1 MRQRLQRI
9 WDKAT
14 RLFKEWTARENLW
27 MTGPVLA
34 AAVLVLL
41 VLVKSCQGIA
51 FFGTSEF
58 KLCKMG
64 YPAKEAH
71 TIAAVLTDKQIDTL
85 VDLGEMDTLACAIVT
100 QPYFIGDNLERY
112 LNCHKNLKSDTIG
125 FQPADIVAM
134 VNVGADNNWQDL
146 VPCDTTKGYLM
157 LINRSHSIDERYRNP
172 KMVTF
177 EKDYAFGEHR
187 KADTLVVSAYYM
199 MRQACHQ
206 QTKAHL
212 MVNSAYRSFKE
223 QQDTHKQNSKRLA
236 AKAGY
241 SEHQTGLCLDIVSQE
256 HLMKWE
262 FGESTEG
269 KWVRD
274 HCHEYGFILRYP
286 EGKEHI
292 TGYDYEPWHLRY
304 VGKEA
309 AQRIHDEGITLDEY
323 YAYYIERETR

>member
-1 MRQRLQRI
+1 MRQKLQRI
-9 WDKAT
+9 WDRAT
-14 RLFKEWTARENLW
+14 GLFKKCTARENRW

-51 FFGTSEF
+51 FLGTSEF
-58 KLCKMG
+58 KLCKTG

-71 TIAAVLTDKQIDTL
+71 AIATALTDKQIDTL
-85 VDLGEMDTLACAIVT
+85 VALAGYDTLACAIVT

-112 LNCHKNLKSDTIG
+112 LNCHKADTTGI
-125 FQPADIVAM
+125 QPADIVAM
-134 VNVGADNNWQDL
+134 VNVGADNNWQNL
-146 VPCDTTKGYLM
+146 VPCDTTKEYLM
-157 LINRSHSIDERYRNP
+157 LINRSHYIDGRYRNR

-187 KADTLVVSAYYM
+187 KADTLVVSAYYL
-199 MRQACHQ
+199 MRQACQQ

-262 FGESTEG
+262 FGESAEG

-309 AQRIHDEGITLDEY
+309 AQRIHDGGITLDEY
-323 YAYYIERETR
+323 YAYYIERETK

>member
-1 MRQRLQRI
+1 MRQTIETVKQWVKRQWKRLT
-9 WDKAT
+9 DPDNK
-14 RLFKEWTARENLW
+14 W
-27 MTGPVLA
+27 MTGPVA
-34 AAVLVLL
+34 AATLLVLL
-41 VLVKSCQGIA
+41 VAVKSCQGIV
-51 FFGTSEF
+51 FFHGVEGR
-58 KLCKMG
+58 LCRTG
-64 YPAKEAH
+64 YTLQEAH
-71 TIAAVLTDKQIDTL
+71 ALASALNKAQIDSLITRQGYDTIVYPL
-85 VDLGEMDTLACAIVT
+85 VTDR
-100 QPYFIGDNLERY
+100 YFIADNFERY
-112 LNCHKNLKSDTIG
+112 LACQKSDTIG

-187 KADTLVVSAYYM
+187 KADTLVVSAYYI

-206 QTKAHL
+206 NTSALL

-241 SEHQTGLCLDIVSQE
+241 SEHQTGLCLDIVSLK
-256 HLMKWE
+256 HLEKWA

>member
-1 MRQRLQRI
+1 MRQRLKRI
-9 WDKAT
+9 QDRVT
-14 RLFKEWTARENLW
+14 GLFKEWTARENLW

-51 FFGTSEF
+51 FFSSDEY
-58 KLCKMG
+58 KLCRMG
-64 YPAKEAH
+64 YPFKEAQ
-71 TIAAVLTDKQIDTL
+71 TIAAALTDIQIDAL
-85 VDLGEMDTLACAIVT
+85 VGLGEMDTLACAIVT
-100 QPYFIGDNLERY
+100 QPFFIGDNLERY
-112 LNCHKNLKSDTIG
+112 LNCHKSDTTGI
-125 FQPADIVAM
+125 QPADIVAM

-157 LINRSHSIDERYRNP
+157 LINRSHYLDSHFRNP
-172 KMVTF
+172 NMVTF
-177 EKDYAFGEHR
+177 ERDYAFGDR
-187 KADTLVVSAYYM
+187 PKADTLVVSAYYQ

-206 QTKAHL
+206 QTSAHL

-241 SEHQTGLCLDIVSQE
+241 SEHQTGMCLDIVSQE

-269 KWVRD
+269 KWLRD

-286 EGKEHI
+286 QGKERV

-323 YAYYIERETR
+323 YAFYIEREIK